1 VETLLQKR
9 AEVDAMNH
17 EGTTPLHE
25 AAYNGHADV
34 IRLLLDAGAN
44 ADGTPPLGAELALAS
59 KSLTAALRLNCGALF
74 GCGGAG
80 AAAAAERDD
89 NGGAG
94 AGGGGGAAAADG
106 GRGRRGAAGG
116 STPLHWAVRRAA
128 VAGSVEAV
136 GLLIAAGASID
147 AVDAAGETPL
157 HKAAHNG
164 DAEVCERLLEAGA
177 VLEARNRNGGTP
189 LRSAAAAGQVVTCMV
204 LLSAGA
210 DMGDGASGG
219 GSGGGGSGGSSSAI
233 TAAVGDAAA
242 LLSHVRG
249 WCATAA
255 ETLPDEQRGWLLR
268 TRALQKA
275 AVRVMVMQKA
285 ALDGHMSETDFDAA
299 AAATTDAV
307 VAEAHLKSLLT
318 QLGAAAV
325 AKETVLEVAAGA
337 VASLDDETA
346 TALRL
351 AFPSLFAAGTPP
363 RGGGAAPPL
372 PPAAGAT
379 PLHRAAAA
387 GDADKLLT
395 LLGTGASADVRD
407 AVGRTPLHAAAAGGS
422 AQACKVLLAG
432 GASLDAWYQARPAYA
447 PHERVSALVYGT
459 AALFRGGTP
468 LDVAVGDAVPVL
480 REATQREAARAS
492 RVQGPSSASGSR
504 HAGSSSLNGVRALS
518 RQGSGG
524 GGSRASGGTASPA
537 SFAGSAGGPPRM
549 GGTAE
554 EAIAAAEADALAAAE
569 AAALATEAEMDADAA
584 ATEDPS
590 ATNLAAAAAAAR
602 WARDRA
608 AAAAAAQMTLS
619 EARSR
624 SGPRA
629 HELLPHAHAH
639 RRASLA
645 GPMPM

>member
-1 VETLLQKR
+1 VVDTLLR
-9 AEVDAMNH
+9 AGAEADAMNH

-34 IRLLLDAGAN
+34 IRMLLDAGAN
-44 ADGTPPLGAELALAS
+44 ADGTPPLGAEIALAS

-89 NGGAG
+89 GGGAG
-94 AGGGGGAAAADG
+94 KGGGA
-106 GRGRRGAAGG
+106 RGERGARGAAGG

-136 GLLIAAGASID
+136 GLLLAAGAC
-147 AVDAAGETPL
+147 VDAADGTGETPL

-177 VLEARNRNGGTP
+177 SLEARNRTGGTP

-210 DMGDGASGG
+210 DMGDGASGVG
-219 GSGGGGSGGSSSAI
+219 GSVGSSAI
-233 TAAVGDAAA
+233 AAAVGDAAA

-255 ETLPDEQRGWLLR
+255 EALPDEQRGWLLR

-285 ALDGHMSETDFDAA
+285 ALDGHMSDADFDAA

-307 VAEAHLKSLLT
+307 VAEAHLKSLLSGM
-318 QLGAAAV
+318 GAG
-325 AKETVLEVAAGA
+325 TVSKATALDVAANA
-337 VASLDDETA
+337 VASLDEETA
-346 TALRL
+346 AALRV
-351 AFPSLFAAGTPP
+351 AFPALFAAGGATPP
-363 RGGGAAPPL
+363 WGAAAAAPP
-372 PPAAGAT
+372 PPSAGAT

-407 AVGRTPLHAAAAGGS
+407 AAGRTPLHAAAAGGS

-447 PHERVSALVYGT
+447 PKERVSALVYGT

-468 LDVAVGDAVPVL
+468 LDVAVGDAVAVL

-492 RVQGPSSASGSR
+492 RVQAPSAASSHSRYAGGMSAVP
-504 HAGSSSLNGVRALS
+504 NGVRALS
-518 RQGSGG
+518 RQGSGA
-524 GGSRASGGTASPA
+524 GSRASGGTASPA
-537 SFAGSAGGPPRM
+537 SFGGSGGGPPRM

-569 AAALATEAEMDADAA
+569 AAALAMEAEMDADAA

-590 ATNLAAAAAAAR
+590 AANIAAAAAAAR

-619 EARSR
+619 EARMR
-624 SGPRA
+624 VGPRA
-629 HELLPHAHAH
+629 HDLLPHANAH

-645 GPMPM
+645 GTVPM